1 MPHTIHKYR
10 YTYIQEV
17 LVLDFLKNLFVSSHQ
32 SDIEEFVA
40 SKNPKTPADVE
51 HWIKVYTYGHAEK

>member
-1 MPHTIHKYR
+1 M
-10 YTYIQEV
+10 
-17 LVLDFLKNLFVSSHQ
+17 LDFLKNLFVSSHQ